1 MSVDIRLYWLEFEPA
16 QPEIRVHWLEFGESS
31 RLVESGGKR
40 TRSATSAMVR
50 RIVPPATVQTPA
62 HLAPH
67 ASASAPPLPHESEE
81 TNQRIRAMRQLEVA
95 AHNHRVI
102 QTIAALVA
110 TGALDEM
117 TLG

>member
-1 MSVDIRLYWLEFEPA
+1 MSVEIRLYWLEFEPA
-16 QPEIRVHWLEFGESS
+16 KPEIRVHWLEFGESTK
-31 RLVESGGKR
+31 LVESGGKR
-40 TRSATSAMVR
+40 TRAATSAMVR
-50 RIVPPATVQTPA
+50 RTDPAVPA

-102 QTIAALVA
+102 QTIAALIA